1 MGRPVRD
8 SCSPS
13 SGLGPV
19 SPDRPGR
26 ADRSASGRRALCCG
40 SGGRASPV
48 RECRTPRRRALG
60 RPQRGRGGRDARST
74 MAGAAPHP
82 HGAGRHR
89 GAGARRYGRVGH
101 GGPAGRRRQPAA
113 GGRFGA
119 RHRAVGPH
127 GCGGGARPGP
137 LCRCDPPD
145 AQPQARRALRG
156 RRPPRL
162 GRRTAAPHRL
172 TGARGRLPQVSEAH
186 RAWRKARLTTLDDA
200 LETRRRASPLWRAHD
215 ALWPRVPG
223 SGPVGAR
230 TLLRALPAVG
240 PRTRQP
246 RAAWVGV
253 APRPGDRGTR
263 RGRRTLWGGRAPG
276 RTVWAMGPRV
286 ATRLHPQIKAFSQRL
301 RTAGQ
306 SQQVALTA
314 CRRQLV
320 TIRNAL
326 LQQRTSWQGQEV
338 QT

>member
-1 MGRPVRD
+1 MT
-8 SCSPS
+8 
-13 SGLGPV
+13 L
-19 SPDRPGR
+19 
-26 ADRSASGRRALCCG
+26 
-40 SGGRASPV
+40 
-48 RECRTPRRRALG
+48 
-60 RPQRGRGGRDARST
+60 
-74 MAGAAPHP
+74 
-82 HGAGRHR
+82 
-89 GAGARRYGRVGH
+89 GARWPALPPTRMGLDATGGLARAATAAWATAGLPVG
-101 GGPAGRRRQPAA
+101 GVNPRQAGDL
-113 GGRFGA
+113 A
-119 RHRAVGPH
+119 RAT
-127 GCGGGARPGP
+127 GP
-137 LCRCDPPD
+137 LAHTAAVAARARAHCADVIRPPPRPLPA

-263 RGRRTLWGGRAPG
+263 RGWRTLWGGRAPG

-320 TIRNAL
+320 TMRNAL